1 MTEKTVNGDC
11 IDVALKEIV
20 MAFNTVRGNFYPDKD
35 YGSHIKNATKL
46 PVEFYVLCYARQAL
60 YDMNGIFIKSVS
72 INNKNY
78 DFVVIV
84 NNEERQVRIT
94 V

>member
-20 MAFNTVRGNFYPDKD
+20 MAFNTVRGNFYPDKN

-46 PVEFYVLCYARQAL
+46 PIEFYVLCYARQAL
-60 YDMNGIFIKSVS
+60 YDMNGVFIKSVS
-72 INNKNY
+72 IKNKTY
-78 DFVVIV
+78 EFTVIV
-84 NNEERQVRIT
+84 NEEERQVCIT
-94 V
+94 I